1 VPMKPGKLPNDALS
15 KMLARLP
22 GGDPRVIVG
31 PGVGE
36 DAAVIEWGDRLLVA
50 KTDPITFA
58 SDLIGW
64 YAVHVNANDIAA
76 MGGEPRW
83 FMATL
88 LLPENL
94 SEKDVSEIMDQ
105 IAEAARQ
112 LDVTVVGGHTEITL
126 GLDRPIVVGCMLGET
141 TRERLVTSAGAS
153 PGDTLILGGHAAI
166 EGTALLAREAA
177 EALLA
182 AGVGAD
188 ALAQARGLLLSPG
201 ISVVAAARAAVEAG
215 GVTALHDPTEGG
227 LATGIREL
235 ATASGVGMEVRGDD
249 IAVLPVSAT
258 ICDALSLDLLGVIS
272 SGALLVAAR
281 PEAAERIVSAIR
293 GEGSVAHVI
302 GVVTAPED
310 GLWLRRGRSRRR
322 LPEFARDEV
331 ARFFEREE
339 AGLP

>member
-1 VPMKPGKLPNDALS
+1 MKPGKLPNDALRE
-15 KMLARLP
+15 MLARLP

-64 YAVHVNANDIAA
+64 YAVHVNANDIAV

-88 LLPENL
+88 LLPRGFN
-94 SEKDVSEIMDQ
+94 EKDVSEIADQ

-112 LDVTVVGGHTEITL
+112 LGVTVVGGHTEITL

-141 TRERLVTSAGAS
+141 TRQRLVTSAGAS
-153 PGDTLILGGHAAI
+153 PGDALILAGYAAI
-166 EGTALLAREAA
+166 EGTALLAREA
-177 EALLA
+177 EETLLSR
-182 AGVGAD
+182 GVGSD
-188 ALAQARGLLLSPG
+188 ALAEARGVLRSPG

-235 ATASGVGMEVRGDD
+235 AIASGVGFEVREEE
-249 IAVLPVSAT
+249 IPVLPVSAR
-258 ICDALSLDLLGVIS
+258 ICEALSLDLLGVIS
-272 SGALLVAAR
+272 SGALLVSAR
-281 PEAAERIVSAIR
+281 PEAAERVVSAIAAA
-293 GEGSVAHVI
+293 GSIARVI
-302 GVVTAPED
+302 GVVTPPEA
-310 GLWLRRGRSRRR
+310 GLWLRRGRSRTP

-339 AGLP
+339 RGAP

>member
-1 VPMKPGKLPNDALS
+1 MKPGKLPSDALG

-64 YAVHVNANDIAA
+64 YAVHVNANDIAV

-88 LLPENL
+88 LLPEEL
-94 SEKDVSEIMDQ
+94 TEKDVSEIADQ
-105 IAEAARQ
+105 IAEAARG
-112 LDVTVVGGHTEITL
+112 LGVTVVGGHTEITL

-141 TRERLVTSAGAS
+141 TRERLVTSAGAN
-153 PGDTLILGGHAAI
+153 PGDALVLGGYSAI

-182 AGVGAD
+182 AGLGAE
-188 ALAQARGLLLSPG
+188 ALEEARGVLLSPG

-227 LATGIREL
+227 LATGMREL
-235 ATASGVGMEVRGDD
+235 AIASGVGMEVRGDD
-249 IAVLPVSAT
+249 IPVLPVTKT
-258 ICDALSLDLLGVIS
+258 ICDALSLDPLGVIS
-272 SGALLVAAR
+272 SGALLAAAR
-281 PEAAERIVSAIR
+281 PEAAERVVSAIR
-293 GEGSVAHVI
+293 GQGSVANVI
-302 GVVTAPED
+302 GAVAPSEE
-310 GLWLRRGRSRRR
+310 GLWLRRGRSRTP

-331 ARFFEREE
+331 ARFLERED
-339 AGLP
+339 AGLR

>member
-1 VPMKPGKLPNDALS
+1 MKPGKLPNDALS

-64 YAVHVNANDIAA
+64 YAVHVNANDIAV

-88 LLPENL
+88 LLPEEL
-94 SEKDVSEIMDQ
+94 SEGDVSEIADQ
-105 IAEAARQ
+105 IAQAARG
-112 LDVTVVGGHTEITL
+112 LAVTVVGGHTEITL

-141 TRERLVTSAGAS
+141 TRDRLVTSAGAN
-153 PGDTLILGGHAAI
+153 PGDTLILAGYVAI
-166 EGTALLAREAA
+166 EGTALLAREA
-177 EALLA
+177 EKTLLSR
-182 AGVGAD
+182 GVGGD
-188 ALAQARGLLLSPG
+188 VLAEARGLLRSPG

-227 LATGIREL
+227 LATGIREV
-235 ATASGVGMEVRGDD
+235 ATASGVGFEVREEE
-249 IAVLPVSAT
+249 IPVLPVTRT
-258 ICDALSLDLLGVIS
+258 ICDTLSLDLLGVIS
-272 SGALLVAAR
+272 SGALLAAVR
-281 PEAAERIVSAIR
+281 PEAAERVVSAIR
-293 GEGSVAHVI
+293 GQGSVAHVI
-302 GVVTAPED
+302 GAVTPSD
-310 GLWLRRGRSRRR
+310 RGLWLRRGRSRRR

-331 ARFFEREE
+331 ARFLEREE
-339 AGLP
+339 PGLP